1 MSPGRVANL
10 HWLPLDPGLL
20 SCLQSGYWGKFN
32 SSKKLPLGKPL
43 PAHMTDKEYI
53 NLRKWLLAGSGQVLE
68 AGTKGVLLCLAQEQP
83 HGSGIDHVFL
93 LCHRLGVV
101 GWQAD
106 GLQNRGAVTSRASGL
121 GSFVR
126 PF

>member
-1 MSPGRVANL
+1 
-10 HWLPLDPGLL
+10 
-20 SCLQSGYWGKFN
+20 
-32 SSKKLPLGKPL
+32 
-43 PAHMTDKEYI
+43 MTDKEYI

-83 HGSGIDHVFL
+83 HGSGFDHVFL

-121 GSFVR
+121 GNFVR